1 MLIKCSLSPVEVVF
15 CLYPQVSSAYNEP
28 ARMELYYHAG
38 ISVHTL
44 VQLALA
50 YHTSVQCF
58 NTDYADIIT
67 AVLLIV
73 ACMDEHLDLANIELD
88 NEAATK
94 MPHTISFL

>member
-1 MLIKCSLSPVEVVF
+1 MNVALD
-15 CLYPQVSSAYNEP
+15 Y
-28 ARMELYYHAG
+28 YYHAG

-44 VQLALA
+44 VQLALS

-67 AVLLIV
+67 AVLLTV

-88 NEAATK
+88 NEASTE

>member
-15 CLYPQVSSAYNEP
+15 CLYPQEFSAYNEP

-73 ACMDEHLDLANIELD
+73 ACMDEHLDIELD

>member
-1 MLIKCSLSPVEVVF
+1 
-15 CLYPQVSSAYNEP
+15 
-28 ARMELYYHAG
+28 MELNYNAG
-38 ISVHTL
+38 IAAHTL
-44 VQLALA
+44 AQLALA

-58 NTDYADIIT
+58 NTDNVDIIT

-94 MPHTISFL
+94 MPHMISFL

>member
-1 MLIKCSLSPVEVVF
+1 
-15 CLYPQVSSAYNEP
+15 
-28 ARMELYYHAG
+28 MEHYYHAG
-38 ISVHTL
+38 ISVHIL

-58 NTDYADIIT
+58 NTDFADIIT

-73 ACMDEHLDLANIELD
+73 PCMDEHLDLANIELD

-94 MPHTISFL
+94 MPLTISFL

>member
-1 MLIKCSLSPVEVVF
+1 MLINRSLSPVEVVF
-15 CLYPQVSSAYNEP
+15 CLHPQVFSAYNEP
-28 ARMELYYHAG
+28 ARMELNYHAG

-44 VQLALA
+44 AQLALA
-50 YHTSVQCF
+50 FHTSVQCF

-67 AVLLIV
+67 AVLLTV
-73 ACMDEHLDLANIELD
+73 ACMDEHIDLANVELD